1 MKHLLYLIL
10 LSVLLT
16 SAIYSCRS
24 AKQTATEYSDTTS
37 VSVLKYH
44 GKLTNN
50 DVLSLFSSTHELD
63 LSGVRLEFF
72 PPDSA
77 HPDARAAPKALTIES
92 AKAKDTSEQATQEST
107 NVDEQKTVNLSAQS
121 SASMQQKTRG
131 ETDIFRPPKGLCLM
145 LALLAIGFIF
155 FFIKRDSS

>member
-24 AKQTATEYSDTTS
+24 AKQTATVYSDTTS

-63 LSGVRLEFF
+63 LSGIRLEFF

-92 AKAKDTSEQATQEST
+92 VKAKDTSEQATQEST

-121 SASMQQKTRG
+121 SASMQQKTQS
-131 ETDIFRPPKGLCLM
+131 ETDIFRPPKWLCFIL
-145 LALLAIGFIF
+145 LLLAVAFQL
-155 FFIKRDSS
+155 FFIIRDNS